1 MPGCGHPHSPQNEK
15 EIEALYQQYLP
26 TNAVQSPLEA
36 KPWGLKEFEVEAP
49 GGYILCFAQRIGGE
63 IIGADSRQVY
73 RRMDIGTAKPTPEEQ
88 AAAGH
93 HLIDVVD
100 PDEPFS
106 LGRWLDLAKD
116 ALEDIWARGKQPLL
130 VGGTGQY
137 VWALLE
143 GWRVPRVP
151 PDGQVRAELESRGP
165 AELVEELRRVDPEA
179 EGFVDPRNVRRI
191 VRALEVYH
199 ATGKPFSH
207 WRTKESAGFESLV
220 LGLRLPREELYRR
233 IDERVETM
241 FADGLV
247 NEVRGLLAEGYS
259 RELPSMSGIGY
270 REVCEYLSGELDLE
284 TAVERTKTGT
294 HRLAR
299 HQNSWFKAGDER
311 IRWVEAGEEALEQ
324 AMRLA
329 EMFLTGIR
337 AWKGAGYNLAGTS

>member
-1 MPGCGHPHSPQNEK
+1 MRKLIAIVG
-15 EIEALYQQYLP
+15 P
-26 TNAVQSPLEA
+26 TASGKTSLAVEL
-36 KPWGLKEFEVEAP
+36 
-49 GGYILCFAQRIGGE
+49 AQRIDGE

-73 RRMDIGTAKPTPEEQ
+73 RRMAIGTAKPTPEEL
-88 AAAGH
+88 AAARH

-116 ALEDIWARGKQPLL
+116 ALEDIWSRGKQPLL

-151 PDGQVRAELESRGP
+151 PDGELRMALESRGP

-179 EGFVDPRNVRRI
+179 EGFVDPRNVRRV

-207 WRTKESAGFESLV
+207 WRTKEPAGFESLV
-220 LGLRLPREELYRR
+220 IGLRLGREELYRR
-233 IDERVETM
+233 IDERVEAM
-241 FADGLV
+241 FAAGLV
-247 NEVRGLLAEGYS
+247 DEVQGLLADGYS

-270 REVCEYLSGELDLE
+270 RETCQYLASELDLK
-284 TAVERTKTGT
+284 TAVERTRTGT

-299 HQNSWFKAGDER
+299 HQNSWFKARDER
-311 IRWVEAGEEALEQ
+311 IRWIEAGDGAVGEAG
-324 AMRLA
+324 RLA
-329 EMFLTGIR
+329 EAFVQRPVCSALHEATP
-337 AWKGAGYNLAGTS
+337 